1 MGCTS
6 VQRSGG
12 VVGWGSRG
20 CPNCLVAGNWALPD
34 RFSSLS
40 DNNQSVPGGDPT
52 IEGYFSLSDHNQSV
66 WRRLCQLNWAG
77 PRGGA
82 VDESGVGGGG
92 WSEGKR
98 CVGRHRKSFFSSG
111 RLFWIFRPRSTWRS
125 SGGHWDRGR
134 CVRFRKIWLL
144 ALYGLQDC
152 QDLFQI
158 PAKPASVEEI
168 GAFFFELS
176 SRSCRSHST
185 SSLLVAEL
193 AATSFLALPWRS
205 R

>member
-1 MGCTS
+1 M
-6 VQRSGG
+6 V
-12 VVGWGSRG
+12 
-20 CPNCLVAGNWALPD
+20 
-34 RFSSLS
+34 
-40 DNNQSVPGGDPT
+40 
-52 IEGYFSLSDHNQSV
+52 
-66 WRRLCQLNWAG
+66 
-77 PRGGA
+77 GGA
-82 VDESGVGGGG
+82 KAKGAWVGIESHFFK
-92 WSEGKR
+92 WSVFLDISPEVYLAK
-98 CVGRHRKSFFSSG
+98 F
-111 RLFWIFRPRSTWRS
+111 
-125 SGGHWDRGR
+125 GGHWDRGR